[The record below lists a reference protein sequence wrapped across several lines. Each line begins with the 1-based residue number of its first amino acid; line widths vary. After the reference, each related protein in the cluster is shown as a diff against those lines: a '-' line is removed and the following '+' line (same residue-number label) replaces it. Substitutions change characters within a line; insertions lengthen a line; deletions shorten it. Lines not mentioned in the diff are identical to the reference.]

1 MTRIVAPG
9 SPVNRVGSLR
19 FGRGSLDSCSE
30 MAARRR
36 RSGPRERP
44 GREKPGAILRGP
56 PITVGCECGVKHDLD
71 YGERWTCE
79 GCGRTY
85 DSSRIPREEYELV
98 RRTQLRFRVLPVVL
112 GVFVLA
118 LAVFF
123 TLTGNVFSVFFL
135 LPLALMAWF
144 ALLRPLH
151 RQRYRRAIADLP
163 RWNLRAE

>member
-1 MTRIVAPG
+1 MGPT
-9 SPVNRVGSLR
+9 
-19 FGRGSLDSCSE
+19 
-30 MAARRR
+30 RRR
-36 RSGPRERP
+36 TGSRARL

-85 DSSRIPREEYELV
+85 DSNRIPREEYEVV
-98 RRTQLRFRVLPVVL
+98 RRTQLRFRVLPVTL
-112 GVFVLA
+112 GLFVLA
-118 LAVFF
+118 LAILF

-135 LPLALMAWF
+135 LPVALMSWF
-144 ALLRPLH
+144 GFLRPLH
-151 RQRYRRAIADLP
+151 QTRYRRAIADLP